1 MENEI
6 SEAALSSI
14 ENLIRK
20 CSTEAKEYSETIIK
34 LAKSCLYYDPNYSY
48 NE

>member
-1 MENEI
+1 LFPLLKDHAMALDDEQSKDLENEI

-20 CSTEAKEYSETIIK
+20 CSTEAKQFS
-34 LAKSCLYYDPNYSY
+34 D
-48 NE
+48 